1 TGATGTT
8 SPRRRGRRRASSGAS
23 ASTTPWRK
31 RSARR
36 RWRRNRTLRRQRRHD
51 RIEARLRLL
60 AGIGSARHPPAAGAS
75 RLGLTPRQQIERSD
89 VRYHQHRHVDDRDRV
104 CGAQLTRQRRKAEL
118 VAMIII
124 DDEVGCPDEIEGDD
138 ERPKERR
145 FPHREKR
152 QDRQHPGCE
161 VAIGGERGEAGG
173 QIGAD
178 DAWHEE
184 DESEEAEAVQ
194 RRNGALCLDLVDR
207 FEPGPEVSAEA
218 KQPWDIPED
227 EMDLEDGRRR
237 HFWPPFTSPLTGL
250 RIPRSWPDCAA
261 SAGAATARVRGSRF
275 APRKRESAHPDKRR
289 RRCLA

>member
-1 TGATGTT
+1 MM
-8 SPRRRGRRRASSGAS
+8 
-23 ASTTPWRK
+23 
-31 RSARR
+31 RSAAP
-36 RWRRNRTLRRQRRHD
+36 T
-51 RIEARLRLL
+51 RL
-60 AGIGSARHPPAAGAS
+60 
-75 RLGLTPRQQIERSD
+75 
-89 VRYHQHRHVDDRDRV
+89 
-104 CGAQLTRQRRKAEL
+104 KATTN
-118 VAMIII
+118 
-124 DDEVGCPDEIEGDD
+124 GQ
-138 ERPKERR
+138 KERR

-152 QDRQHPGCE
+152 QDCQHPGCE

-261 SAGAATARVRGSRF
+261 SAGAAT
-275 APRKRESAHPDKRR
+275 
-289 RRCLA
+289 